1 MELDKNS
8 CDKTSKTSPITFRNI
23 DFISCL
29 FYSDKQ
35 YNQDKIHIP
44 KYSLCIERLVSGSS
58 LSSIENG
65 IDGIIDEI
73 YNKLNEN
80 NTFGRPIKIPA
91 PIYILLAREL
101 EYHSSIL
108 EAERFVHFPLGMSSK
123 LGKAT
128 ITPEGNGTLAILD
141 YLNSFFNSS
150 DMATDEDKKKYEK
163 SHLNN
168 YKFKGRVK
176 IILYVPYLTN
186 NYTYITNFK
195 DMISSSTFIYNL
207 IISDVFLKFER
218 TSNIDKLFIQILKKA
233 RFSKDFITTIINI
246 LKESTKTKFLLYD
259 DLINL
264 CFEGGCVSSVGEDLK
279 VLIPAYD
286 KDEATNAENAVKYS
300 PFLPNKCLSKTNNFL
315 CNVKYAK
322 DYNKGMDEFV
332 KKYAMADIINGLG
345 EYSLINDMVNKNM
358 ISQDDIS
365 KIDKYKS
372 PLNLIISI
380 INTHIKNGF
389 SDDLNKEDRE
399 ITVKENTEDCT
410 SADKKIKVSY
420 NHYSKE
426 YSENIIKELSLLN
439 YNYPGIPE
447 MVMSLYIYKSN
458 LNSEKIVNMPWGNKI
473 ISPYYFYH
481 IFTPIEINTDIYSL
495 NNKYALRINKKGL
508 IYVYNIDTNRIHYF
522 INDIQIENIAISM
535 IYDKTTFTIQI
546 IDQKGN
552 QRGEFMKKRIP
563 KLIDNCN
570 ECKDPIS
577 MIIDDNGMLKFY
589 GNSFYEVTSKEFTN
603 FIGNQIESARRN
615 SFNMDELELGEGDGD
630 YNQDMLNRLDDIQK
644 ISERYQYC
652 SENQGSCSK

>member
-8 CDKTSKTSPITFRNI
+8 CNKTPRNSPIIFRNI
-23 DFISCL
+23 DFVSCL

-35 YNQDKIHIP
+35 YNQERIHIP
-44 KYSLCIERLVSGSS
+44 KFSLCIERLVSGSS

-65 IDGIIDEI
+65 INGIIDEI

-91 PIYILLAREL
+91 PIYVLLGREL

-108 EAERFVHFPLGMSSK
+108 EAERFVHMPLGMTSK
-123 LGKAT
+123 LGQAT
-128 ITPEGNGTLAILD
+128 ITPDGKGTLAILD
-141 YLNSFFNSS
+141 YLNSFFTSS
-150 DMATDEDKKKYEK
+150 GLATEDDKKKYEK

-195 DMISSSTFIYNL
+195 DMLSSSNFIYNL

-218 TSNIDKLFIQILKKA
+218 TSNIDKEFIANLKKMK
-233 RFSKDFITTIINI
+233 FSKDFIRNITNI
-246 LKESTKTKFLLYD
+246 LKESTKKKFVLYD

-264 CFEGGCVSSVGEDLK
+264 CFEGGCVSSVGEDLT
-279 VLIPAYD
+279 VLIPPYD
-286 KDEATNAENAVKYS
+286 KDEATNGENAVKFS

-322 DYNKGMDEFV
+322 EYNKGMDEFV

-345 EYSLINDMVNKNM
+345 QYSLINDMVNKNQ
-358 ISQDDIS
+358 ISQEDVS
-365 KIDKYKS
+365 KIDKFKS
-372 PLNLIISI
+372 PLNLIISV

-389 SDDLNKEDRE
+389 SDDLNNKDRE

-410 SADKKIKVSY
+410 SADKKIKVDY

-439 YNYPGIPE
+439 YNYPGVPE

-458 LNSEKIVNMPWGNKI
+458 LNSNKIVNMPWGDKLL
-473 ISPYYFYH
+473 SPDYFYH
-481 IFTPIEINTDIYSL
+481 IITPLEVNTDVYSL
-495 NNKYALRINKKGL
+495 NNRYALRINKKGL
-508 IYVYNIDTNRIHYF
+508 IYIYEVNTKRIHYF
-522 INDIQIENIAISM
+522 INDIRIENIALSM
-535 IYDKTTFTIQI
+535 IYDKTSFTIQI
-546 IDQKGN
+546 LDEKGN
-552 QRGEFMKKRIP
+552 QRGELMKKRIP
-563 KLIDNCN
+563 KLIDTCS

-577 MIIDDNGMLKFY
+577 MIIDDNGNLKFY
-589 GNSFYEVTSKEFTN
+589 GNSFYEVTSKEFTS
-603 FIGNQIESARRN
+603 FVENQIESARRN
-615 SFNMDELELGEGDGD
+615 SFNMDELELGEEGD
-630 YNQDMLNRLDDIQK
+630 YNQDILNRLDDIQK
-644 ISERYQYC
+644 RSERYQYC
-652 SENQGSCSK
+652 SESEGSCSK